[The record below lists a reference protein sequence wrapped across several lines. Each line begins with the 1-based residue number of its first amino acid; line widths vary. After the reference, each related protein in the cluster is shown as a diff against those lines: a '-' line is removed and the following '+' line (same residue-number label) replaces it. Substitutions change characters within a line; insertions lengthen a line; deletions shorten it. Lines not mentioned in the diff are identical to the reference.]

1 VRILFFGGTR
11 FAGKAASALA
21 ASRGHSVTLVHRG
34 LTGADHLPGAA
45 HVALD
50 RRATEAGALRDAL
63 GGQRF
68 DAVLDFCGYYPRDLR
83 SSTEVLADSG
93 WYGFVSSIS
102 AFPDGV
108 APGTTEAGVVRDPP
122 DPEPDAIGSLYGE
135 LKVGC
140 ERVVQAAFGPRA
152 AIVRPGFI
160 VGPDDPTDRF
170 PALLRGAAAGGT
182 RLLPGPPEQALQF
195 VDARDLAAFLVS
207 LAEGAVG
214 GTFLAVHPRGTTTL
228 GAVVEAARR
237 WAGADTGFVYAEPA
251 WLAARCADDE
261 LEAAFPLWAKD
272 DPGFHQLHPAAAL
285 AAGARHRPIED
296 TVADTLDW
304 LRTTDRVPLAPHG
317 LPPEREAALLAALS
331 APDPSPP
338 QRPRGHDAP
347 GG

>member
-1 VRILFFGGTR
+1 MLFLGGTR

-21 ASRGHSVTLVHRG
+21 VSRGHSVTLVHRG
-34 LTGADHLPGAA
+34 LTGAAHLPGVA

-50 RRATEAGALRDAL
+50 RRATDAGVLGAAL

-83 SSTEVLADSG
+83 VSTEVLADSG
-93 WYGFVSSIS
+93 WYGFVSSVS
-102 AFPDGV
+102 AYPEGL
-108 APGTTEAGVVRDPP
+108 APGTTEAGAVREPP
-122 DPEPDAIGSLYGE
+122 DPEPDTLGPWYGG

-140 ERVVQAAFGPRA
+140 ERVVQAAFGSRA

-170 PALLRGAAAGGT
+170 PSLLRGAAAGGT
-182 RLLPGPPEQALQF
+182 RLLPGPADQPLQF
-195 VDARDLAAFLVS
+195 VDARDLAAFLVA

-237 WAGADTGFVYAEPA
+237 WAGADTRFVWADPA
-251 WLAARCADDE
+251 ALAARCPEDE

-285 AAGARHRPIED
+285 AAGARHRPVED
-296 TVADTLDW
+296 TVADTLTW
-304 LRTTDRVPLAPHG
+304 LQTTDRVPLAPHG
-317 LPPEREAALLAALS
+317 LAPEREVELLAALG
-331 APDPSPP
+331 
-338 QRPRGHDAP
+338 PRSTVPA
-347 GG
+347 